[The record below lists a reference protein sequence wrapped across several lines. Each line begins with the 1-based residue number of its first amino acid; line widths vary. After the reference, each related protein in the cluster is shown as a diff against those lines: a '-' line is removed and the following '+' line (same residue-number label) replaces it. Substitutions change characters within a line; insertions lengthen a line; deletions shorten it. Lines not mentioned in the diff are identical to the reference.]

1 MEGGGRGARVSLRSS
16 AWGGGI
22 AEAGGGGGVCGVS
35 AAAELRGPPRSPAA
49 ADKEVSAGPP
59 GRGSLG
65 RVGGVAQGR
74 RPATRDPADPGSR
87 RFAPAPA
94 PAACSGRLS
103 HFLPTPPA
111 AATNGKRR
119 EGAWRPA
126 VVAAP
131 PGRGSPAAGLGEAAA
146 PRGPHRGGTGAAGEH
161 PLGVSE
167 GSAPS
172 PLPPFTSR
180 RPLLGACS
188 SRRLRGAAAVQ
199 TPEGGIDGDYQ
210 AFHRESAPHRP
221 FRPVPRPRSP
231 RGRSTSRGDLRAA
244 ACVDPRLSVR
254 EHFQLAREH
263 FQHVWREKLRES
275 SPRGLRGSEAALVRS
290 TPGPPGPS
298 AEPERGYYSRLYHI

>member
-1 MEGGGRGARVSLRSS
+1 METRGRRRPARQR
-16 AWGGGI
+16 
-22 AEAGGGGGVCGVS
+22 
-35 AAAELRGPPRSPAA
+35 
-49 ADKEVSAGPP
+49 KP
-59 GRGSLG
+59 GRG
-65 RVGGVAQGR
+65 
-74 RPATRDPADPGSR
+74 
-87 RFAPAPA
+87 
-94 PAACSGRLS
+94 
-103 HFLPTPPA
+103 
-111 AATNGKRR
+111 
-119 EGAWRPA
+119 
-126 VVAAP
+126 
-131 PGRGSPAAGLGEAAA
+131 PGRGRSASGA
-146 PRGPHRGGTGAAGEH
+146 HRGGTGAAGEH
-161 PLGVSE
+161 PTQSLGGE
-167 GSAPS
+167 CAS
-172 PLPPFTSR
+172 PLAPFASR

-199 TPEGGIDGDYQ
+199 TPEGGIDGDRQ

-254 EHFQLAREH
+254 EHFQLPREH